1 MPYIPNEEE
10 QERTNKWKKI
20 KEDKDNILNT
30 SFNQLTIKQQDAI
43 KELWSALYD
52 WDNELCELD
61 GDCYASTERALR
73 KTRWKLY
80 HAFPNVT
87 QRKEEDDV

>member
-10 QERTNKWKKI
+10 KEATNKWMKR
-20 KEDKDNILNT
+20 KEEKDNILNT

-52 WDNELCELD
+52 WDNELTELD

-87 QRKEEDDV
+87 QRSEEDDV

>member
-10 QERTNKWKKI
+10 QERTKKFKKM
-20 KEDKDNILNT
+20 KEEKDNILNT
-30 SFNQLTIKQQDAI
+30 SFNKLTIKQQDAI
-43 KELWSALYD
+43 KELWSALYE
-52 WDNELCELD
+52 WDNELTEN
-61 GDCYASTERALR
+61 GDCYAHTERTLR

-87 QRKEEDDV
+87 QRSEEDDV

>member
-10 QERTNKWKKI
+10 KEATNKWMKM
-20 KEDKDNILNT
+20 KEEKDNILNT
-30 SFNQLTIKQQDAI
+30 CFNKLTMKQQDAI

-52 WDNELCELD
+52 WDNELTEN
-61 GDCYASTERALR
+61 GDCYAHTERTLR

-87 QRKEEDDV
+87 QKDEEYDV

>member
-10 QERTNKWKKI
+10 QERTNKWMKI
-20 KEDKDNILNT
+20 KEEKDNILNT
-30 SFNQLTIKQQDAI
+30 SFNKLTMKQQGAI

-52 WDNELCELD
+52 WDNELTEN
-61 GDCYASTERALR
+61 GDCYAHTERTLR

-87 QRKEEDDV
+87 QKDEEDYV

>member
-20 KEDKDNILNT
+20 KEEKDNILNT
-30 SFNQLTIKQQDAI
+30 SFNKLTMKQQDAI
-43 KELWSALYD
+43 KELWSAIYD
-52 WDNELCELD
+52 WDNELTEC
-61 GDCYASTERALR
+61 GDCYAQTERTLR

-87 QRKEEDDV
+87 QKDEEDYV